1 MLKDV
6 IEKSNLK
13 KDLNKKKKAIKRIKI
28 KFGTKIK

>member
-13 KDLNKKKKAIKRIKI
+13 KDLNKKKIIKRIRI